1 MNERDLLMIPGPTN
15 VDPIVLRSMARPTIS
30 HTSVTFASIFKETIT
45 GLRRIFRTD
54 GIILPLAGS
63 GTLGAEVALANI
75 VEPGDKIL
83 AITGGYF
90 GERLADV
97 AGTVGG
103 RVDKFEVPWG
113 HAARKEDV
121 ERKLSTTAYDVMLA
135 VHVDTSTGVANSAKE
150 LGALAKAKGVLFVL
164 DTVCSMGGMDVQVDN
179 WGIDVCFTGSQKAL
193 AVPPGMAIISFNSK
207 ALTAREKRKTSPS
220 SYYGDIR
227 RWMPVLEDP
236 TKYFATP
243 AVNMFYALHESC
255 KMILSE
261 GLEERF
267 ARHAKLASAFR
278 AGLRAMGLQ
287 LLCEDAAA
295 SNTLTVAYYP
305 DGVRDVE
312 FRKSMAEECGIV
324 VAGGLGPLKEKAFR
338 VGHMG
343 NVNRNDVLATL
354 SAIEGSLKKQGY
366 RFQPG
371 SGVWAANRTLLEA
384 GSQKVPQS
392 K

>member
-1 MNERDLLMIPGPTN
+1 
-15 VDPIVLRSMARPTIS
+15 MARPTIS
-30 HTSVTFASIFKETIT
+30 HTSLTFANLFKDAVTDLGRIFKTN
-45 GLRRIFRTD
+45 GA
-54 GIILPLAGS
+54 ILPLAGS

-75 VEPGDKIL
+75 VEPGDKVL
-83 AITGGYF
+83 AISGGYF
-90 GERLADV
+90 GERLAEI
-97 AGTVGG
+97 AAALGA
-103 RVDKFEVPWG
+103 RVDRLDVPWG
-113 HAARKEDV
+113 SAARKEDV
-121 ERKLSTTAYDVMLA
+121 ERKLSIAAYKVMLA
-135 VHVDTSTGVANSAKE
+135 VHVDTSTGVANPVEE
-150 LGALAKAKGVLFVL
+150 LGALAQAKGVLFVL

-193 AVPPGMAIISFNSK
+193 AIPPGMAIISFNSK
-207 ALTAREKRKTSPS
+207 ALTVREERKTSPR
-220 SYYGDIR
+220 SYYGDIK
-227 RWMPVLEDP
+227 RWTPVLQDP

-243 AVNMFYALHESC
+243 AVNMFYALHQSC

-278 AGLRAMGLQ
+278 AGLRAMGLR

-305 DGVRDVE
+305 DSMSDVD
-312 FRKSMAEECGIV
+312 FRKTMAEKYGVV
-324 VAGGLGPLKEKAFR
+324 VAGSLGPLKDKAFR

-354 SAIEGSLKKQGY
+354 SAIEGSLDRQGY

-371 SGVWAANRTLLEA
+371 SGVRAANSHIL
-384 GSQKVPQS
+384 KFN
-392 K
+392 